1 MSELQSPRWDAAALS
16 QQEITKAIGL
26 LMRRLDVIDAQ
37 CGAGFPLFSPDGA
50 RWKVSS
56 GGSWM
61 GGFWAGCWGLRA
73 LVSKSADDRDKAL
86 ALCSALSDKLQ
97 ADTLNRSMIFWY
109 GPALCGRWFHDPE
122 AQRLASQAAAA
133 VVSSFDSELGY
144 IPLGCDMGGG
154 ADGRQRLS
162 VDALAA
168 TIQLLQVN
176 DDEALDKV
184 ARAHTD
190 ALIAACFTASGACSA
205 EAQSTQ
211 QQEPQQS
218 ILQALDRP
226 GGWSRGQAWAM
237 LGLSHAAIRWGSPYL
252 DYARAACVYWRR
264 SRRTPFPADRPE
276 RSDSLSD
283 PSAALIAAVA
293 ILTLS
298 ERLEDGDRW
307 RTYAA
312 QQIAALVR
320 SSYFVRR
327 DSGIAPLA
335 GAFKGACYRTS
346 PAGCELVE
354 SPWSSFFLL
363 EALCMLAGLIDGKE
377 QGTQSHSMNQ
387 ADD

>member
-1 MSELQSPRWDAAALS
+1 MSKLPTSHWDAAALS
-16 QQEITKAIGL
+16 QQEISKAIAL
-26 LMRRLDVIDAQ
+26 LTRRLDVIDAQ

-50 RWKVSS
+50 HWKVSS

-73 LVSKSADDRDKAL
+73 LVSESAKDRDKAL
-86 ALCSALSDKLQ
+86 TLCAALSDKLQ
-97 ADTLNRSMIFWY
+97 ADTLNRSLIFWY
-109 GPALCGRWFHDPE
+109 GPALCGRWFSDPD
-122 AQRLASQAAAA
+122 AQHLASQAATA
-133 VVSSFDSELGY
+133 VASSFDPELGY
-144 IPLGCDMGGG
+144 MPLGCDMGGG
-154 ADGRQRLS
+154 VDGRQRLS
-162 VDALAA
+162 VDSLAA
-168 TIQLLQVN
+168 TIQLMQVN
-176 DDEALDKV
+176 DDEALDKA

-190 ALIAACFTASGACSA
+190 ALVAACFTASGACSA
-205 EAQSTQ
+205 EAQSTL
-211 QQEPQQS
+211 QQEPRQS

-237 LGLSHAAIRWGSPYL
+237 LGLSHAAIHWGSPYL

-283 PSAALIAAVA
+283 PSATLIAAIA
-293 ILTLS
+293 ILSLS
-298 ERLEDGDRW
+298 ELLDDGDSW
-307 RTYAA
+307 RAYAA

-327 DSGIAPLA
+327 DGAAHP
-335 GAFKGACYRTS
+335 GAFKGACYRTG

-363 EALCMLAGLIDGKE
+363 QALCMLAGLIDGTE
-377 QGTQSHSMNQ
+377 QGTQLRSVNP
-387 ADD
+387 ADK